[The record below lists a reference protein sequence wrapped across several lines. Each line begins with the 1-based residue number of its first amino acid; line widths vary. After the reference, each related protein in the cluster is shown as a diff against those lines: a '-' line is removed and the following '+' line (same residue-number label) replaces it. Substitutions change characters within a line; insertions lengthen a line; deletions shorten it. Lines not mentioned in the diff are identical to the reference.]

1 MTLAMNVPF
10 DRIEPVDGSEVRVGM
25 LLVDPDY
32 VPYDGAGVVLGID
45 TGPVVHR
52 VTVLCVDGDG
62 ERETEINMMPNV
74 WVGWLRDCYLHVVDR
89 DGILAALREGE
100 GE

>member
-1 MTLAMNVPF
+1 MTLAMEVPF

-32 VPYDGAGVVLGID
+32 VPHDGVGVVLGID

-52 VTVLCVDGDG
+52 VTLLCLVGNTT
-62 ERETEINMMPNV
+62 REAEINMAPRV
-74 WVGWLRDCYLHVVDR
+74 FVGWLRDCYLHAADR
-89 DGILAALREGE
+89 DGILAALREGA
-100 GE
+100 